1 MSINIKKKSNELRV
15 TVLENIIHML
25 IDREFLSNEQK
36 KEYLNHIKTK
46 VNSENI
52 SFNTDF
58 DHPYTIHVKFLTEN
72 NVGKKQNLVK
82 ILDYTN
88 PKNHYILVVIESKV
102 NKFLKDFKRISNIEI
117 FDYAELFIN
126 VTDHILVPKYTVLSD
141 DKIANIL
148 KQYNCSINQIPKMLK
163 TDRISRHYNMKVGNV
178 CKIERFS
185 EVTGKS
191 ITYRHI
197 IPSTQ

>member
-25 IDREFLSNEQK
+25 IDRKFLNNEK
-36 KEYLNHIKTK
+36 KQEYLDHIKTK
-46 VNSENI
+46 INSENI
-52 SFNTDF
+52 SVNSDYN
-58 DHPYTIHVKFLTEN
+58 HPYTIHVKFLTEN
-72 NVGKKQNLVK
+72 NVGKKQNLIK
-82 ILDYTN
+82 MLDYTN
-88 PKNHYILVVIESKV
+88 PKNHYILVLIESKV

-117 FDYAELFIN
+117 FDYPELYIN
-126 VTDHILVPKYTVLSD
+126 VTDHMLVPKFTILTNEETT
-141 DKIANIL
+141 KIL

-163 TDRISRHYNMKVGNV
+163 TDRISRHYNMKIGTV
-178 CKIERFS
+178 CKIERYS

-197 IPSTQ
+197 VPSIQ